1 MITFV
6 SKIYDIVH
14 EIYSLKSLEY
24 HRTVMR
30 HIFAENS
37 LIEERIFALLIDE
50 GYLASMDEFYRIN
63 GVDLIS

>member
-1 MITFV
+1 M
-6 SKIYDIVH
+6 
-14 EIYSLKSLEY
+14 
-24 HRTVMR
+24 VMR